1 MTLKVTCN
9 LYLCYYSG
17 KSFYYYLTRR
27 GNGLLTLYYNDIIQ
41 KYLNKTP
48 KFTNFNFI
56 YLYIHICPKC
66 KYSKINK
73 HTFFDKITKIK
84 QDTEGNKNL
93 SYFSLMKESFKYL
106 IIKGVWV
113 MVLTPLSTIFR
124 VYRGTQFYWW
134 RKPEYLV
141 KTTDLPQV

>member
-1 MTLKVTCN
+1 MTSVTCN

-17 KSFYYYLTRR
+17 KSFYYYSTRR

-73 HTFFDKITKIK
+73 HTFFDKRQKLNKTLKEIK
-84 QDTEGNKNL
+84 T
-93 SYFSLMKESFKYL
+93 YL
-106 IIKGVWV
+106 I
-113 MVLTPLSTIFR
+113 FH
-124 VYRGTQFYWW
+124 
-134 RKPEYLV
+134 
-141 KTTDLPQV
+141 